1 MRAKIS
7 NLVKTIKKR
16 QSGSCA
22 AAQCPHSRQIS
33 SELQKWDCGQKLT
46 ALNPIGLA
54 RLLWNKQD
62 KHIYRLFWIVNFTS
76 GIDLGLII
84 IDYLLQWISLQSTIP
99 IFSIHVDHAC
109 NSKTS
114 FLTLPN
120 GNCSDSPSRAKKK
133 QMRHRTMH
141 ETT

>member
-46 ALNPIGLA
+46 ALSPIGLA
-54 RLLWNKQD
+54 HLPLEQTRQTHLQHSMDLANLD
-62 KHIYRLFWIVNFTS
+62 CWINV
-76 GIDLGLII
+76 GLII
-84 IDYLLQWISLQSTIP
+84 IIMTICCKLDRLAFP
-99 IFSIHVDHAC
+99 KAHVQHTCYDQALVPDVNQPSQPSRTQPKEMRCH
-109 NSKTS
+109 TRYEM
-114 FLTLPN
+114 T
-120 GNCSDSPSRAKKK
+120 SPS
-133 QMRHRTMH
+133 
-141 ETT
+141 